1 MKILTS
7 GKLFTFKGLTYQVKK
22 KEDPD
27 IWVCAHCEEELLHK
41 LTDMSVCDYCTTH
54 IASGCYPSRIRRR
67 DEDMVEYRIK
77 SAVNTIKAI
86 ETKEVIERLTRFGS
100 FVSSGINSEYIHIF
114 KKPVPVTIQN
124 YPFCGYTKVKQV
136 VYRPDI
142 KCGPIYTVGFYS
154 QYDEKEQIGETV
166 ITKHIGELCPGD
178 TIRIALAIK

>member
-67 DEDMVEYRIK
+67 DEDLVEYRIK

-86 ETKEVIERLTRFGS
+86 ETKEVIERLKRFGS
-100 FVSSGINSEYIHIF
+100 FVDKGEKSEYWYMF
-114 KKPVPVTIQN
+114 KKPIPVTIQN